1 MSTLKVNAITNVA
14 GNADI
19 SGVGKIL
26 QVQSGIETSQVQYS
40 ADAVSDGPEVTITP
54 SSASSKIQIIGAI
67 TIGEG
72 TGGDTHIFLYKG
84 GSVLT
89 GAIGIAGSSN
99 ATRSTSGLS
108 TGRQA
113 YDTQTS
119 PVFYLDSPNTT
130 SAVTY
135 KIVAMCTNGPIALNR
150 QQNSNQDSDNDNSH
164 ISYITAMEISA

>member
-26 QVQSGIETSQVQYS
+26 QIQTGIEDDQVQYS
-40 ADAVSDGPEVTITP
+40 ADAVSDGPEVSITP
-54 SSASSKIQIIGAI
+54 SSASNKILIMGSI
-67 TIGEG
+67 TVGEG
-72 TGGDTHIFLYKG
+72 TGGDTHVFLYKG
-84 GSVLT
+84 GSPLT
-89 GAIGIAGSSN
+89 GAIGESHSGN
-99 ATRSTSGLS
+99 TRSTSGLS
-108 TGRQA
+108 TGRSA
-113 YDTQTS
+113 WDTQTT

-150 QQNSNQDSDNDNSH
+150 QQNGNENLDNDNSH
-164 ISYITAMEISA
+164 ISFITAMEIAA

>member
-19 SGVGKIL
+19 SGVGKVL
-26 QVQSGIETSQVQYS
+26 QVQSGIESSQVQYS
-40 ADAVSDGPEVTITP
+40 PDAVSDGPEVTITP
-54 SSASSKIQIIGAI
+54 SSASSKIQIMGCIS
-67 TIGEG
+67 IGEG
-72 TGGDTHIFLYKG
+72 ASGDVHVFLYKG

-89 GAIGIAGSSN
+89 GAIGISVNN

-108 TGRQA
+108 NGRQA

-135 KIVAMCTNGPIALNR
+135 KIVAMSTNSPIALNR
-150 QQNSNQDSDNDNSH
+150 QQNSNQNSDNDNSN